1 MVRFEYKIFGK
12 HQFKH
17 SVIED
22 VILDKVEKR
31 PQSSSTVKSRMMHPR
46 MAPLKNG
53 QLGVTPWIRLTPLST
68 NRQPV
73 AQWRQKDLKTNMT
86 EDDTTTTNPQPTP
99 AGSAASASAEQPG
112 FQFKGGL
119 VPLTQLE
126 LFEYDYRA
134 FNQRLSKM
142 VKQAPSFF
150 RDMPVIINLE
160 RLHAEHDAI
169 DFIELTEV
177 CQAYGVYPIAI
188 RGGSEDQLTAAFVAG
203 LPQIPANP
211 THKAFHQRLMENQS
225 IAKVDLPAAHAA
237 AAEKSAQQTPTAQPA
252 QTTQDQTPA
261 ADEPATESS
270 NPEPA
275 APQREPAKII
285 RHAIRSGQQIYAPRG
300 DLIVI
305 GSVSAGAE
313 ILADGNIHVY
323 GTLRGRALAG
333 VKGDTEARIFC
344 QKLEAELLSIAGHYK
359 MDEDLQ
365 RAHWQKSI
373 QATLDGKRL
382 KIDAL

>member
-1 MVRFEYKIFGK
+1 
-12 HQFKH
+12 
-17 SVIED
+17 
-22 VILDKVEKR
+22 
-31 PQSSSTVKSRMMHPR
+31 
-46 MAPLKNG
+46 
-53 QLGVTPWIRLTPLST
+53 
-68 NRQPV
+68 
-73 AQWRQKDLKTNMT
+73 MT
-86 EDDTTTTNPQPTP
+86 EEDISTMQP
-99 AGSAASASAEQPG
+99 ASTSTSVTASHEQPS

-119 VPLTQLE
+119 IPLTQLE
-126 LFEYDYRA
+126 LFEYDYRS

-160 RLHAEHDAI
+160 RLPSQHDAI

-211 THKAFHQRLMENQS
+211 THKAFHQRLSETQADKQS
-225 IAKVDLPAAHAA
+225 AQDSDSALAPTEHTAAESTASPAEEALQTEAA
-237 AAEKSAQQTPTAQPA
+237 APRKQETA
-252 QTTQDQTPA
+252 
-261 ADEPATESS
+261 
-270 NPEPA
+270 
-275 APQREPAKII
+275 QREPAKII
-285 RHAIRSGQQIYAPRG
+285 RHAVRSGQQIYAPRG
-300 DLIVI
+300 DLVVI

-333 VKGDTEARIFC
+333 VKGDTQARIFC

-365 RAHWQKSI
+365 RAFWQKSI
-373 QATLDGKRL
+373 QAKLEGKRL
-382 KIDAL
+382 KIEEL

>member
-1 MVRFEYKIFGK
+1 MIDDD
-12 HQFKH
+12 
-17 SVIED
+17 I
-22 VILDKVEKR
+22 
-31 PQSSSTVKSRMMHPR
+31 STMHPE
-46 MAPLKNG
+46 
-53 QLGVTPWIRLTPLST
+53 TP
-68 NRQPV
+68 
-73 AQWRQKDLKTNMT
+73 
-86 EDDTTTTNPQPTP
+86 PTIQD
-99 AGSAASASAEQPG
+99 QPG

-134 FNQRLSKM
+134 FNQRLSKL

-160 RLHAEHDAI
+160 RLSEGHEAV

-188 RGGSEDQLTAAFVAG
+188 RGGSDDQLTAALVAG
-203 LPQIPANP
+203 LPQIPTNP
-211 THKAFHQRLMENQS
+211 AHKAFHQRLAQS
-225 IAKVDLPAAHAA
+225 QNTTATQIAGGSVPA
-237 AAEKSAQQTPTAQPA
+237 EQQAK
-252 QTTQDQTPA
+252 
-261 ADEPATESS
+261 ADEPESGEMESLDDNSASQAATVDETS
-270 NPEPA
+270 
-275 APQREPAKII
+275 QRAPAKII
-285 RHAIRSGQQIYAPRG
+285 NHAVRSGQQVYAPRG

-333 VKGDTEARIFC
+333 VKGDQSARIFC
-344 QKLEAELLSIAGHYK
+344 QKLEAELISISGHYK

-365 RAHWQKSI
+365 RTFWQKTI

-382 KIDAL
+382 KIEAL

>member
-1 MVRFEYKIFGK
+1 
-12 HQFKH
+12 
-17 SVIED
+17 
-22 VILDKVEKR
+22 
-31 PQSSSTVKSRMMHPR
+31 
-46 MAPLKNG
+46 
-53 QLGVTPWIRLTPLST
+53 
-68 NRQPV
+68 
-73 AQWRQKDLKTNMT
+73 MT
-86 EDDTTTTNPQPTP
+86 QDDTTTTPSQPGTS
-99 AGSAASASAEQPG
+99 GSATPTSNDQPG

-126 LFEYDYRA
+126 LFEYDYKA

-150 RDMPVIINLE
+150 RDMPVILNLE
-160 RLHAEHDAI
+160 RLQAEHDTV

-188 RGGSEDQLTAAFVAG
+188 RGGTEDQLTAAFVAG

-225 IAKVDLPAAHAA
+225 IAKIDPPT
-237 AAEKSAQQTPTAQPA
+237 KSASTTDTANPQAKPSKTEQVQTKTAA
-252 QTTQDQTPA
+252 TSENTQ
-261 ADEPATESS
+261 
-270 NPEPA
+270 A
-275 APQREPAKII
+275 APPVPETPKHEPTKIV
-285 RHAIRSGQQIYAPRG
+285 RHTIRSGQQIYAPRG

-333 VKGDTEARIFC
+333 VKGDTQASIFC

-373 QATLDGKRL
+373 QAKLDGKRL
-382 KIDAL
+382 KIEAL